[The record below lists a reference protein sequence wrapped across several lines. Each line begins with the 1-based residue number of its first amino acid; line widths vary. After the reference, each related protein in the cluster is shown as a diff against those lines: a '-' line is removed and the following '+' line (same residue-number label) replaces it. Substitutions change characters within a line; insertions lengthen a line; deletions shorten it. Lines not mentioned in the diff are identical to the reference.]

1 MSVET
6 VTDSSFDEAVI
17 KVSKKKL
24 VVVEFSTK
32 EKLNRRGEPN
42 ASAKMDSVIDE
53 LYAYYA
59 GKVVFC
65 RVEIELDSDLK
76 DTLNPDTSGTYGIN
90 HGPTMI
96 LVLNGKQAGEL
107 VGQQTRERMVQVI
120 DDVLLASLQK
130 SLDWVEERINLAA
143 NSIVDKKTTSLDEIA
158 FGKLG
163 VLLTLRRVLKN
174 KATPQD
180 IGMLDAINDV
190 LQMLEVLQADETFIG
205 KMKP

>member
-17 KVSKKKL
+17 KASNKKL

-32 EKLNRRGEPN
+32 EKLNRQGEPN
-42 ASAKMDSVIDE
+42 ASAKMDAIIDE
-53 LYAYYA
+53 LGTHYAA
-59 GKVVFC
+59 KVVFC
-65 RVEIELDSDLK
+65 RIEIELDSGLK
-76 DTLNPDTSGTYGIN
+76 DTLNPEASGTYGIN

-96 LVLNGKQAGEL
+96 MVLNGKQAGEL
-107 VGQQTRERMVQVI
+107 VGEQTREGMVQVI
-120 DDVLLASLQK
+120 DNLLVASLQK

-143 NSIVDKKTTSLDEIA
+143 SSIVEKKTTSLDEVA

-163 VLLTLRRVLKN
+163 VLLTLRRVLKK

-205 KMKP
+205 KMKA

>member
-17 KVSKKKL
+17 KASKNKL

-32 EKLNRRGEPN
+32 EKLNRPGEPN
-42 ASAKMDSVIDE
+42 ASAEMDAIIDE
-53 LYAYYA
+53 LCTHYAA
-59 GKVVFC
+59 KVVFC
-65 RVEIELDSDLK
+65 RIEIELDSDLK
-76 DTLNPDTSGTYGIN
+76 DTLNPDASGTYGIN
-90 HGPTMI
+90 HGPTVIM
-96 LVLNGKQAGEL
+96 VLNGKQAGEL
-107 VGQQTRERMVQVI
+107 VGEQTRERLVQLI
-120 DDVLLASLQK
+120 DNVLVSSLQK

-143 NSIVDKKTTSLDEIA
+143 NSIVEKKTTSLDEVA

-180 IGMLDAINDV
+180 IGMLDVINDV

-205 KMKP
+205 KMKA

>member
-17 KVSKKKL
+17 KASKKKL

-32 EKLNRRGEPN
+32 EKLNKRNEPN
-42 ASAKMDSVIDE
+42 ASAKMDPVIDE
-53 LYAYYA
+53 LSTHYGA
-59 GKVVFC
+59 KVVFC
-65 RVEIELDSDLK
+65 RIEIALDSDLK
-76 DTLNPDTSGTYGIN
+76 DTLNPTASGTYGIN

-96 LVLNGKQAGEL
+96 LVLKGKRAGEL

-120 DDVLLASLQK
+120 DDVLAASLQK
-130 SLDWVEERINLAA
+130 SLDWIEERINLAA
-143 NSIVDKKTTSLDEIA
+143 QSIIDKKTTSLDEAA

-163 VLLTLRRVLKN
+163 VLLTLRRELNK

-180 IGMLDAINDV
+180 LGMLDAINDV
-190 LQMLEVLQADETFIG
+190 LQTLEVLQTDETFIG
-205 KMKP
+205 II